1 MTGLVLNIFSLSLSM
16 SAVIVVLLLLSRA
29 FGKYFRAKCR
39 YIVWTIVI
47 ISLCLPIG
55 ALLHVSLIS
64 FDVPV
69 QGTREVAS
77 ASENGSK
84 ADVSGKDA
92 SAAGNN
98 KDSKNNSIT
107 GKDTGAVI
115 NASSAGNSEKN
126 TKTDADADKAAS
138 AGAGMR
144 QLDLGGFVN
153 SLRFDTI
160 LKITLGIWLIGAIIS
175 AGVKLTV
182 HFAGVSSFNRRKKL
196 CDEKTYRLYNELCAR
211 MGIESKPKLYQCDS
225 VGSPLLYGI
234 FDPSILLP
242 DYSLTECQTI
252 SVLSH
257 ELTHYRRR
265 DLIVKLIC
273 LICESIH

>member
-107 GKDTGAVI
+107 I
-115 NASSAGNSEKN
+115 
-126 TKTDADADKAAS
+126 
-138 AGAGMR
+138 
-144 QLDLGGFVN
+144 
-153 SLRFDTI
+153 
-160 LKITLGIWLIGAIIS
+160 
-175 AGVKLTV
+175 
-182 HFAGVSSFNRRKKL
+182 
-196 CDEKTYRLYNELCAR
+196 
-211 MGIESKPKLYQCDS
+211 
-225 VGSPLLYGI
+225 
-234 FDPSILLP
+234 
-242 DYSLTECQTI
+242 
-252 SVLSH
+252 
-257 ELTHYRRR
+257 
-265 DLIVKLIC
+265 
-273 LICESIH
+273 